1 LTYAGVELGGT
12 KCVAI
17 LARGPDE
24 VLARETVPT
33 TSPEETLGKLEQLL
47 LGWQECSG
55 FDALGIA
62 SFGPVD
68 LHPDSPTWGH
78 IVTTTKPG
86 WSGADVAPRLRERLA
101 VPAAFETDVNGA
113 AIAEMRWGAGRG
125 INDFA
130 YITVGTG
137 VGVGLVVNGQPTRGF
152 LHSELGHVRVAQRAG
167 DEWSGVC
174 PFHGACV
181 EGLASGPA
189 IKARIAPRD
198 VEQIG
203 SDDPVWDSV
212 AWALAQ
218 LCHVIVCAAAP
229 SAIAI
234 GGGVMERQPHLLGRI
249 EGMLVESLGEYMPL
263 PRDTAYVV
271 PPELGQDAGPLGAI
285 ALAMTAKP

>member
-1 LTYAGVELGGT
+1 MTFAGVELGGT

-33 TSPEETLGKLEQLL
+33 TSPDETLAALEAILL
-47 LGWQECSG
+47 RWQQAETIE
-55 FDALGIA
+55 ALGIA
-62 SFGPVD
+62 SFGPIE

-78 IVTTTKPG
+78 VLTTTKAG
-86 WSGADVAPRLRERLA
+86 WSGADIAPRLARRMG
-101 VPAAFETDVNGA
+101 VPVGFETDVNGA

-125 INDFA
+125 MRDFA

-137 VGVGLVVNGQPTRGF
+137 VGVGLVANGQPTRGF
-152 LHSELGHVRVAQRAG
+152 LHSELGHVRVAQRPG
-167 DEWSGVC
+167 DQWPGAC

-189 IKARIAPRD
+189 IKARIAPSSID
-198 VEQIG
+198 QIG
-203 SDDPVWDSV
+203 PEDPVWDSV

-229 SAIAI
+229 GAIAI
-234 GGGVMERQPHLLGRI
+234 AGGVMERQPHLLERIGR
-249 EGMLVESLGEYMPL
+249 MLVDSLSDYMPL
-263 PRDTAYVV
+263 PSANYVRA
-271 PPELGQDAGPLGAI
+271 PSLGRNAGPLGAI
-285 ALAMTAKP
+285 ALAMMARP